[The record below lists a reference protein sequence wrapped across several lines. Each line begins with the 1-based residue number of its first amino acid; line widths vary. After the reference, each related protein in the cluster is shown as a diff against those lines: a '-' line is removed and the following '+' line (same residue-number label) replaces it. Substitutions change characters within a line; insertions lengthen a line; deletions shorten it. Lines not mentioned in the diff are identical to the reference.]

1 MTLIKPLEQK
11 SRPLILESGFIVI
24 VAAYFTKLALNSTI
38 AAFRVAAV
46 QEVKRHSR
54 RPMTL
59 IKPLEQKSRPLIL
72 ESGFIV
78 IVAAYFTKLAL
89 NSTIAAFRVAAV
101 SSEKSL
107 DCAITTG
114 TSGYLSCTCAS
125 RPFSKART
133 WSTGRSSRKPWVAA

>member
-1 MTLIKPLEQK
+1 M
-11 SRPLILESGFIVI
+11 IVI
-24 VAAYFTKLALNSTI
+24 VPAYFTKLALNSTI
-38 AAFRVAAV
+38 AACRVAAV

-89 NSTIAAFRVAAV
+89 NLKIGVFSRAA
-101 SSEKSL
+101 E
-107 DCAITTG
+107 
-114 TSGYLSCTCAS
+114 
-125 RPFSKART
+125 
-133 WSTGRSSRKPWVAA
+133 W